1 MRSELQGTTLR
12 KTPNAGSSK
21 IIPLD
26 IRGIFIYN
34 KDMEGFV
41 LYQIS
46 QYHSLPLNGLHIL
59 DCGCGEGDNA
69 LALAK
74 QGAELTLLD
83 KSQNNLDKTINKL
96 VSGGFLV
103 RSITTNLEDWTPD
116 MQYDI
121 VIFTNVLHLIS
132 KERREQ
138 ALTNALSSL
147 KPGGTL
153 IFTYLT
159 DDSPLPEHLRNYILE
174 HLESVEHSILEGIH
188 LAYDLPHKGMDIPHK
203 HYIHFIV
210 GTKK

>member
-1 MRSELQGTTLR
+1 
-12 KTPNAGSSK
+12 
-21 IIPLD
+21 
-26 IRGIFIYN
+26 
-34 KDMEGFV
+34 MEGFI

-59 DCGCGEGDNA
+59 DCGCGKGDNA
-69 LALAK
+69 LMLAK
-74 QGAELTLLD
+74 QRAELTLLD
-83 KSQNNLDKTINKL
+83 KSQDNLNEAINKL
-96 VSGGFLV
+96 VSDGSLV
-103 RSITTNLEDWTPD
+103 KSIATDLEDWTPD

-121 VIFTNVLHLIS
+121 VVFTNVLHLIP
-132 KERREQ
+132 KEKQEQ

-153 IFTYLT
+153 IFTYLI
-159 DDSPLPEHLRNYILE
+159 DASPLPENLRNYILE
-174 HLESVEHSILEGIH
+174 HLELAKHPTLEGIH